1 MVNCPAEIRAGEDDR
16 SNKQN
21 IKLHVLYA
29 IKETPTGT
37 AIGK

>member
-1 MVNCPAEIRAGEDDR
+1 MNCPAETGAGEDDS

-21 IKLHVLYA
+21 IKLRVLYA
-29 IKETPTGT
+29 IKETLTGI